1 MTHLNFICV
10 QARLNPRSC
19 LPADATHP
27 PQSLHVS
34 STCTALD
41 AGPIFVWVALESTIG
56 CLSWISRPPSQSAL
70 RWRLSWA
77 GLVFL
82 KSFCF
87 ASSLFFLSPSP
98 HRLLK
103 RFCSFHKLHQQKT
116 SLAKS
121 CPFLHITH
129 LLDIDC
135 PLLYPHHTHLHHAIT
150 NNKSHT
156 ATTATSSASQGWQ
169 HTHRSGGRHLLTPR
183 SSLNISSESS
193 QISIILLDSTAIL
206 ALHFH
211 PSLRDA

>member
-1 MTHLNFICV
+1 MTHLNFNCV

-19 LPADATHP
+19 LPADATIP

-121 CPFLHITH
+121 CPFLHLTH

-135 PLLYPHHTHLHHAIT
+135 PFLYAHHTHLHHATTT
-150 NNKSHT
+150 NRIPHHHNRSLQRI
-156 ATTATSSASQGWQ
+156 SSIS
-169 HTHRSGGRHLLTPR
+169 
-183 SSLNISSESS
+183 NISSESP
-193 QISIILLDSTAIL
+193 QISIILPDSTAIL